1 MAQFIIKEDTYDP
14 AQYTGAACWVKESEI
29 EGDRTPEAITINEN
43 GVTNTPDGKYYDPIT
58 VCVPSDAK
66 TEDTASCTYT
76 KNGSYAIEPA
86 SGHVL
91 SCADVCVNVGLCAF
105 SDGTNNV
112 YTTEVP
118 ATDGTVTAYVP
129 AATGITTCANQTYTT
144 ANGVE
149 ISGTC
154 YARCDANDITL

>member
-29 EGDRTPEAITINEN
+29 EGDRTPEAITITEN

-58 VCVPSDAK
+58 
-66 TEDTASCTYT
+66 
-76 KNGSYAIEPA
+76 
-86 SGHVL
+86 
-91 SCADVCVNVGLCAF
+91 VCVNVGLCAF